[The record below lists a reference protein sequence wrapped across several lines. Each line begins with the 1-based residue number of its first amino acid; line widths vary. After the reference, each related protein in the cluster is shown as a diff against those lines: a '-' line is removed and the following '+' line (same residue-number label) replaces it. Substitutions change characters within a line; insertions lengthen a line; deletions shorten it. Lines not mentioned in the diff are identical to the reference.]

1 MNVFIKK
8 KQHQPTPPP
17 PPPPLPN
24 GLFNGS
30 GAAPPPPPPPP
41 PLTPA
46 PSNNGTN
53 SNAQNG
59 NSNGGSSNNYL
70 SEIAKFQANKQLKK
84 IDEAPPARQTAPQL
98 DFLTEIREK
107 LERKNK
113 QQQSNGVNGNHDDQ
127 VDTSG
132 SYKPSNLIQNQR
144 KTSIPSNPTST
155 GSKYQSNPNPNPNTQ
170 FDSPKTIKK

>member
-1 MNVFIKK
+1 MFLLIKY
-8 KQHQPTPPP
+8 QHQPTPPP

-59 NSNGGSSNNYL
+59 NGGSSNNYL

-144 KTSIPSNPTST
+144 KTSIPSNPTSI
-155 GSKYQSNPNPNPNTQ
+155 GSKYQSNPNPNPNSQ